1 MSENITKQKLEA
13 VRGMRDF
20 LPADWVFR
28 DKLMTIW
35 NKVAADRGFSK
46 YETPIVENLE
56 LFVRKAGEEISEQIY
71 AFQDKSERELALR
84 PEITPS
90 MVRIFTS
97 NREAFPSSGKIY
109 SIGQCF
115 RYERTTRGR
124 KREHFQW
131 NIDIIGEKSP
141 AAEAWL
147 IASAV
152 NVMTELGFTA
162 DDFKV
167 RVNSREIITDYLSK
181 IGVSEDLFNDV
192 FILMDKKE
200 KVEKSYLMEEFAKV
214 GLSTEQAE
222 SLYAFME
229 IKGLEDLAAFA
240 DTEKDG
246 WKNLNDFMRYC
257 QAMGIADFV
266 AVDTAIIR
274 GLAYYTGI
282 VFEAFDINRELR
294 AIFGGGRYDNL
305 FAKMAGQEMAA
316 VGMGFGDVVIEE
328 LYAMKFGR
336 PEKYPGVKAVVGFYD
351 DTMAKKAMQAADKL
365 AKDGMT
371 TDIAFNPLNFKK
383 FFAYAAKRGA
393 KYACYLAP
401 DEFANGEMIVKNLET
416 GEQITLK
423 LDDIG
428 SDISEKI

>member
-1 MSENITKQKLEA
+1 MSENKQKMEA

-20 LPADWVFR
+20 LPADWIFR
-28 DKLMTIW
+28 DKLMTAW
-35 NKVAADRGFSK
+35 NKIASERGFVK

-71 AFQDKSERELALR
+71 AFQDKSGRDLALR

-90 MVRIFTS
+90 MVRVFTA
-97 NREAFPSSGKIY
+97 NRDAFPPAGKIY

-131 NIDIIGEKSP
+131 NIDIIGEKSTS
-141 AAEAWL
+141 AEAWL

-162 DDFKV
+162 SDFQV
-167 RVNSREIITDYLSK
+167 RVNSREIITDYLTK
-181 IGVSEDLFNDV
+181 IAIPEAIFNDV

-200 KVEKSYLMEEFAKV
+200 KVEKAYLTEEFAKL
-214 GLSTEQAE
+214 GLTPSQSE
-222 SLYAFME
+222 SLYAFMD
-229 IKGLEDLAAFA
+229 IKSMEELAKFA

-246 WKNLNDFMRYC
+246 WKGLENFMRYC

-266 AVDTAIIR
+266 TVDTAIIR

-282 VFEAFDINRELR
+282 VFEAFDTKRELR
-294 AIFGGGRYDNL
+294 AIFGGGRYDRL
-305 FAKMAGQEMAA
+305 FTKMAGQDMPA

-328 LYAMKFGR
+328 LYAMKYGR
-336 PEKYPGVKAVVGFYD
+336 PEKYSGLDAVIGFYAPE
-351 DTMAKKAMQAADKL
+351 MGENAMQIADNL
-365 AKDGMT
+365 AKNGLK
-371 TDIAFNPLNFKK
+371 TDVAFNPLNFKK
-383 FFAYAAKRGA
+383 FFAYADKRGA
-393 KYACYLAP
+393 TYAGYLAP
-401 DEFANGEMIVKNLET
+401 DEYANGEIIIKNMLS
-416 GEQITLK
+416 GEQKTVK
-423 LDDIG
+423 F
-428 SDISEKI
+428 SEAEKIIREKF

>member
-240 DTEKDG
+240 DT
-246 WKNLNDFMRYC
+246 
-257 QAMGIADFV
+257 
-266 AVDTAIIR
+266 
-274 GLAYYTGI
+274 
-282 VFEAFDINRELR
+282 
-294 AIFGGGRYDNL
+294 
-305 FAKMAGQEMAA
+305 
-316 VGMGFGDVVIEE
+316 
-328 LYAMKFGR
+328 
-336 PEKYPGVKAVVGFYD
+336 
-351 DTMAKKAMQAADKL
+351 
-365 AKDGMT
+365 
-371 TDIAFNPLNFKK
+371 
-383 FFAYAAKRGA
+383 
-393 KYACYLAP
+393 
-401 DEFANGEMIVKNLET
+401 
-416 GEQITLK
+416 
-423 LDDIG
+423 
-428 SDISEKI
+428 